1 MIDKAVDLKRMK
13 IHTPEYY
20 IWINNVID
28 CNITLVNAKK
38 TIQYKCPH
46 LKITDDEL
54 YRHHR
59 LYILLNTLIKIRR

>member
-1 MIDKAVDLKRMK
+1 MIDKSVDLKRMK

-28 CNITLVNAKK
+28 CNITLDNAKK

-46 LKITDDEL
+46 LKIADDEL
-54 YRHHR
+54 YRHRR